1 LDLPL
6 EAKDWWTFIFPGG
19 FLTLQL
25 ILLYDLIGLTARTY
39 KLPLEAYDLLQSVG
53 SLNTTQVTLFA
64 FSFLFLSIFVGFA
77 LELLSY
83 KIFEPESRNGLPIWI
98 SNIIK
103 KQSLPEHARLKLLNQ
118 CNRLWGVP
126 EQTQDR
132 KAEITPAIVWA
143 LLYNLW
149 SQGSDHLVDDLDKT
163 ITAWTFCRSMSVAA
177 WFGVISVIWTFL
189 HGLPTI
195 GIISLLGV
203 ILGVVFFRDQR
214 KTVREAYFRK
224 ILMYSVT
231 LIDERGQR
239 QR

>member
-1 LDLPL
+1 MDLPL

-19 FLTLQL
+19 FLALQF
-25 ILLYDLIGLTARTY
+25 IFLYDLIGLTARTY
-39 KLPLEAYDLLQSVG
+39 KLPLENYDLLKFVG
-53 SLNTTQVTLFA
+53 SLSTTQVTLFA

-83 KIFEPESRNGLPIWI
+83 KIFEDETKKDLPTWI
-98 SNIIK
+98 LSIIE
-103 KQSLPEHARLKLLNQ
+103 KQNLPEHARLKLLNQ

-126 EQTQDR
+126 ERTQDP

-163 ITAWTFCRSMSVAA
+163 ITAWTFCRSMSLAA
-177 WFGVISVIWTFL
+177 WFGVISVVWTFL

-195 GIISLLGV
+195 GGISLLGV
-203 ILGVVFFRDQR
+203 IFGIVFFRNQR
-214 KTVREAYFRK
+214 RTVREAYFRK
-224 ILMYSVT
+224 IIMYSVT
-231 LIDERGQR
+231 LTDERSRR
-239 QR
+239 QP